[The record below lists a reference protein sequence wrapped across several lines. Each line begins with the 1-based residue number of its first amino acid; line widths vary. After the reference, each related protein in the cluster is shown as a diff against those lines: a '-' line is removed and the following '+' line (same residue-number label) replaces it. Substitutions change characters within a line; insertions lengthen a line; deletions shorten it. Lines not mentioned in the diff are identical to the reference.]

1 MTDIP
6 KTTPTLA
13 DLREAADH
21 AKARIDPLVFEDGP
35 LAQATAHEAADALLE
50 WSLVATPDVVL
61 GLLDTIQRL
70 ESEHGA
76 AVQAYISASRR
87 AQGGHYSGP
96 ESDRQNGR

>member
-1 MTDIP
+1 MQDRTVS
-6 KTTPTLA
+6 LA
-13 DLREAADH
+13 DLRKAADH

-70 ESEHGA
+70 EDEHTA
-76 AVQAYISASRR
+76 AVQAYNAASKR
-87 AQGGHYSGP
+87 AEGA
-96 ESDRQNGR
+96 